1 MVLGLISPRNLGG
14 PVMIGQ
20 YAGDSIKYGGLLSF
34 LMLMAL
40 ISIGLGIINL
50 LPIPVLDGGQ
60 AVMMTLEKIKGSPLS
75 ENFVG
80 ISYRLG
86 IAFIVCLMIFTF
98 FNDLSRIF

>member
-1 MVLGLISPRNLGG
+1 
-14 PVMIGQ
+14 
-20 YAGDSIKYGGLLSF
+20 
-34 LMLMAL
+34 
-40 ISIGLGIINL
+40 
-50 LPIPVLDGGQ
+50 
-60 AVMMTLEKIKGSPLS
+60 MMTLEKIKGSPLS